1 LRKRAWIAGLLSC
14 LVAGLAGCER
24 PSSEKPSPNVVLIVV
39 DTARS
44 DRFSCYGHSRPT
56 TPSIDAFARDAVLYA
71 RARAP
76 SPWTLPSHGALFT
89 GLPPG
94 AHGLHWSALP
104 AVGDSLPPRLGKLA
118 PSAEERLL
126 ARKLKALGYSTIGVS
141 NNPWISIKSKLDLG
155 FDRFVW
161 RPAPKSGDQG
171 RAERSL
177 EIIRKHFEGKAPAEP
192 FFVFLNLIEPHFPYD
207 PSPGFHGMFGGNVAN
222 VPAGEDVELSMLA
235 GALPIDPE
243 VLSPLYDEELRCVD
257 DVVGR
262 LFDWL
267 RERDD
272 YRESL
277 IVVTSDHGELLGEGG
292 RYSHQ
297 LSVAEELIMIPL
309 LVKYPGNDGAG
320 RIEENPLVSLTDVWQ
335 TILRA
340 AGGEGQDDEAWS
352 QDLRAMDRFSREW
365 TITEYFFAV
374 RYLRQLARIHS
385 GFDAAAHEVIQ
396 RVVFAD
402 GVAHVF
408 EGDELRPVP
417 DERTPPGASLPRGV
431 LGEVSAYVQSRV
443 PAVEADDTLGD
454 EATVEALRS
463 LGYVD

>member
-1 LRKRAWIAGLLSC
+1 
-14 LVAGLAGCER
+14 
-24 PSSEKPSPNVVLIVV
+24 VLIVV
-39 DTARS
+39 DTARA
-44 DRFSCYGHSRPT
+44 DHFACYGHRRAT
-56 TPSIDAFARDAVLYA
+56 TPNIDALARDAVLY
-71 RARAP
+71 RNVRAP
-76 SPWTLPSHGALFT
+76 SPWTLPSHGSLFT

-94 AHGLHWSALP
+94 AHGLDFSALP
-104 AVGDSLPPRLGKLA
+104 AVGDSLPPIVGKLA

-126 ARKLKALGYSTIGVS
+126 AKKLKALGYSTIGVT
-141 NNPWISIKSKLDLG
+141 NNPWISSRTKLDLG

-161 RPAPKSGDQG
+161 RPKPRTSDQG

-177 EIIRKHFEGKAPAEP
+177 EIIRKHFEEQVPTEP
-192 FFVFLNLIEPHFPYD
+192 FFLFLNLIEPHFPYE
-207 PSPGFHGMFGGNVAN
+207 PPTGFHGMFGGNVAN
-222 VPAGEDVELSMLA
+222 IPKGKNVEALLLV
-235 GALPIDPE
+235 GALRLDPE
-243 VLSPLYDEELRCVD
+243 VLKPLYDEELRYVD

-267 RERDD
+267 DERDD

-297 LSVAEELIMIPL
+297 LSVAEELISIPL
-309 LVKYPGNDGAG
+309 LVKYPGNKGAG
-320 RIEENPLVSLTDVWQ
+320 RIEDNPLVSLTDVWR

-340 AGGEGQDDEAWS
+340 AGDDEPSGERWS
-352 QDLRAMDRFSREW
+352 QDLRTLDRFSRDW
-365 TITEYFFAV
+365 TITEYAFAV
-374 RYLRQLARIHS
+374 RCLRQLARIHPD
-385 GFDAAAHEVIQ
+385 FDAKAHEVVR

-417 DERTPPGASLPRGV
+417 DERTPPGASLSGRV
-431 LGEVSAYVQSRV
+431 LGEVEAYVRSRV
-443 PAVEADDTLGD
+443 PAAGSDDLLRD

-463 LGYVD
+463 LGYVH